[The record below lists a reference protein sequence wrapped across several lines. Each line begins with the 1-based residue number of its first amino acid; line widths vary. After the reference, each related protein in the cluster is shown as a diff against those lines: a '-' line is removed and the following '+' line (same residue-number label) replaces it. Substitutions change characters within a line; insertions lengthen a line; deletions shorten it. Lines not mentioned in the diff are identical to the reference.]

1 MWKITLKRSYIG
13 RPEKLKRVLRALG
26 LRHPGHTVYKPESPS
41 IEGMI
46 KKVAHLIE
54 VEKVA
59 DEGGQR

>member
-13 RPEKLKRVLRALG
+13 RPEKLKKVLRALG
-26 LRHPGHTVYKPESPS
+26 LRHPGHTVYKPEVPS

-46 KKVAHLIE
+46 KKVSHLIE

-59 DEGGQR
+59 DEGGSK